1 MEQDPDLDKVE
12 HGMDINE
19 LRAKEKALMQ
29 HDRTC
34 LVLLVCRVLANFE
47 DYFRDG
53 WYVRI
58 CHLTIEDGCTILA
71 CPTMKCGW
79 ARAG

>member
-34 LVLLVCRVLANFE
+34 LVLLVCRFISFA
-47 DYFRDG
+47 
-53 WYVRI
+53 
-58 CHLTIEDGCTILA
+58 
-71 CPTMKCGW
+71 
-79 ARAG
+79 